1 MDEKICTSCGRQKQ
15 MYYGLWCP
23 ICEKPLAES
32 TTFYNLYRCM
42 YHIEALGHP
51 GYKDRLWNY
60 VCDANNVANDVMIE
74 LYNDVSDEPNPDIK
88 LLFDTFNIKEESMN
102 FYISW

>member
-1 MDEKICTSCGRQKQ
+1 M
-15 MYYGLWCP
+15 
-23 ICEKPLAES
+23 AES
-32 TTFYNLYRCM
+32 TTFYNLFKCM

-51 GYKDRLWNY
+51 GYKDRLWKHL
-60 VCDANNVANDVMIE
+60 CDYNNVANDVMVEIWNE
-74 LYNDVSDEPNPDIK
+74 PEPEGNEDVK